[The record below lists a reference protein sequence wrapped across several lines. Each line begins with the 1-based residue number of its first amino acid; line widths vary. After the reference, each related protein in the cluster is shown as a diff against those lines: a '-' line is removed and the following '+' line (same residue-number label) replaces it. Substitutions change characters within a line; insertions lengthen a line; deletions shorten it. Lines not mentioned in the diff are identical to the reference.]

1 MENQEETAVYI
12 YPHVYGD
19 SGGNSCLYIASC
31 IWRTRR
37 KQLFRCT
44 LIYMEN
50 QEEKAGE
57 NFVFV
62 VVFAIDV
69 VLLLLTIYKMKM
81 DFSWHVYE

>member
-1 MENQEETAVYI
+1 
-12 YPHVYGD
+12 
-19 SGGNSCLYIASC
+19 
-31 IWRTRR
+31 
-37 KQLFRCT
+37 
-44 LIYMEN
+44 MEN